1 VPRVSQ
7 HGSDGENTGV
17 VTQEEPQRAQVTLD
31 PEIADTIR
39 QIAQEQRGLR
49 TEVNA
54 YPNTKKIGAGI
65 PTH

>member
-1 VPRVSQ
+1 M
-7 HGSDGENTGV
+7 
-17 VTQEEPQRAQVTLD
+17 TQEESQRAQVTLD

-54 YPNTKKIGAGI
+54 YPNTNEIGAGI